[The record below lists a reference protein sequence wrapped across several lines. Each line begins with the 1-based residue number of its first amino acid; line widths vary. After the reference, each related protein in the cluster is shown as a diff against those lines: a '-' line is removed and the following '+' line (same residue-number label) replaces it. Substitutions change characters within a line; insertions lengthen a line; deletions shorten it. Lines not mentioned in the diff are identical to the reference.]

1 MKDKIVFQIV
11 LNNFQIIPYTRMTGR
26 GKFSPRARRYLENQE
41 ALAWEFRKVWKDK
54 PSIAYPVILS
64 WSVHLPHRRRVD
76 ADNVGKAIQ
85 DALEKAGVI
94 ENDRWIR
101 GTDRTRLWQD
111 GQKRVIVIL
120 RGVKEDG

>member
-1 MKDKIVFQIV
+1 MWGD
-11 LNNFQIIPYTRMTGR
+11 R
-26 GKFSPRARRYLENQE
+26 
-41 ALAWEFRKVWKDK
+41 
-54 PSIAYPVILS
+54 PSIAKPVILS

-111 GQKRVIVIL
+111 GQKRVIVVL
-120 RGVKEDG
+120 RRLGDD